1 MHPVFVM
8 FELATASIDIF
19 ELAAASIV
27 IVEYAKK
34 IL

>member
-8 FELATASIDIF
+8 FEFAVISIVIFGFAAT
-19 ELAAASIV
+19 SIV